1 MASYMVPILQVH
13 RSFLMVFTKCLQYAM
28 LSLACNRNLYQIIF
42 RSRNLEAGGI
52 CQDSASLDSQK
63 TKWSGFH
70 QPLPGILLHLRFY
83 LWPQKGYYHL
93 HSKVD
98 YLQYQE
104 HVTHKNKNKEGS
116 RIELYGTP
124 DKISSEEW
132 KKEST
137 LNFCWQFDK

>member
-1 MASYMVPILQVH
+1 MAFARIQLHWILRKPSDQ
-13 RSFLMVFTKCLQYAM
+13 VFT
-28 LSLACNRNLYQIIF
+28 NLFQGSYYILDFIYDRKRGII
-42 RSRNLEAGGI
+42 I
-52 CQDSASLDSQK
+52 CIA
-63 TKWSGFH
+63 
-70 QPLPGILLHLRFY
+70 
-83 LWPQKGYYHL
+83 
-93 HSKVD
+93 SKVD

-104 HVTHKNKNKEGS
+104 HVAHKNKNKEGS